1 MAKKTTA
8 NSVKLAGRVLL
19 RQSTVSL
26 LSCRLAFFVL
36 KDPRARF
43 SGWRLSTIWFDLSI
57 AALVRRATSQHG
69 TQPQLQLK
77 SGPTI
82 KNNPGGSGT
91 SCAVRATAHM
101 HGFVNLYFPSLFP
114 PELCPLVSAEPAS
127 PDPFRHLFLVK
138 RHVWRLLAAEE
149 QRATKSILSGWYTE
163 P

>member
-1 MAKKTTA
+1 VAKKTAA

-26 LSCRLAFFVL
+26 LSCRLAFLVL

-91 SCAVRATAHM
+91 SCAVGATTHM
-101 HGFVNLYFPSLFP
+101 HGFVNLYFPSLLT
-114 PELCPLVSAEPAS
+114 PELCPLATAEPAS

-138 RHVWRLLAAEE
+138 RHVWRVHGRRGPAG
-149 QRATKSILSGWYTE
+149 TKSILSGWYTE